1 MMKQNLYPWF
11 SLFSV
16 RHLKLVSALWTA
28 LVWKE
33 ALIKSQKF
41 EDQYI
46 RFEYESKMFL
56 IKWKFN
62 IFRFSLMFAEN
73 LI

>member
-1 MMKQNLYPWF
+1 MNKAA
-11 SLFSV
+11 
-16 RHLKLVSALWTA
+16 LKLI
-28 LVWKE
+28 WKE

-46 RFEYESKMFL
+46 RFEYESQMFV

-62 IFRFSLMFAEN
+62 IFRLSLMFAEN

>member
-1 MMKQNLYPWF
+1 MNKTA
-11 SLFSV
+11 
-16 RHLKLVSALWTA
+16 LK

-33 ALIKSQKF
+33 VLIKSQKF

-62 IFRFSLMFAEN
+62 IFRLSLMFAEN